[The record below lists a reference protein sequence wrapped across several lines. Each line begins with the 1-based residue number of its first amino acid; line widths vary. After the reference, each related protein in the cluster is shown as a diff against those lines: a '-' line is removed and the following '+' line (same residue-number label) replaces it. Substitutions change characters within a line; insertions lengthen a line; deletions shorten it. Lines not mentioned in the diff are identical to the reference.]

1 MAAAAEPII
10 PLVTLYSSE
19 TNAFFSDVPSDYL
32 EAFLFGF
39 SCYQIVSVWLAMS
52 VMDVRKQDKHTT

>member
-1 MAAAAEPII
+1 MAAEPII
-10 PLVTLYSSE
+10 PLVTLYSLE

-32 EAFLFGF
+32 EAFLFDF

-52 VMDVRKQDKHTT
+52 AMDVRKQDKHTT

>member
-1 MAAAAEPII
+1 MAAEPII

-19 TNAFFSDVPSDYL
+19 TNAFSSAVPSDYL

-52 VMDVRKQDKHTT
+52 AMDVRKQDEHTT

>member
-1 MAAAAEPII
+1 MAAEPII
-10 PLVTLYSSE
+10 PLVTLYSLE

-32 EAFLFGF
+32 ESFLFDF

-52 VMDVRKQDKHTT
+52 AMDVRKQDKHTT